1 MLYVALALLA
11 ASLLDANNMNC
22 TILTTSSCVN
32 GGGSPLGPL
41 RNASLSCLRRIA
53 DATSDFGTS
62 DNERWAEYAPTCAVW
77 DGVPFGVAEPL
88 NAFSSLAYDE
98 VVCVADLSFAHT
110 ALQIVKDRECPP
122 LAVPVRSGST
132 PPQGAPDSRWPA
144 LRSQTTPSHFRTLAS
159 GAQAPLSHTCLRCSG

>member
-98 VVCVADLSFAHT
+98 LVCVANLSFAHT
-110 ALQIVKDRECPP
+110 ALQFVKDRAP
-122 LAVPVRSGST
+122 LAVPDGFYASSGR
-132 PPQGAPDSRWPA
+132 A
-144 LRSQTTPSHFRTLAS
+144 
-159 GAQAPLSHTCLRCSG
+159 

>member
-1 MLYVALALLA
+1 MLSIALALL
-11 ASLLDANNMNC
+11 STSPLDANNMNC

-32 GGGSPLGPL
+32 GGNSPLGPL

-53 DATSDFGTS
+53 DATSDFGTR

-144 LRSQTTPSHFRTLAS
+144 LRSQTNT
-159 GAQAPLSHTCLRCSG
+159 QPLSHTCLRCSG